1 MTPIGCARA
10 LVNFLQQHFDKI
22 GYRPIDEKIASN
34 RLIVRAGFLP
44 KVATNEE
51 KKKQDPHIVI
61 RPVEISDTDDGSTMK
76 IQLLMMTYSADMD
89 KGYLDIYHIAEIV
102 RQAVEQQSIIAE
114 MYVLQLP
121 VKTMI
126 PEDQPWPEW
135 WAYMELTYTLGRP
148 GTSINQY
155 LTQGIEV

>member
-10 LVNFLQQHFDKI
+10 LANFLQQHFDKI

-34 RLIVRAGFLP
+34 RLIVRDGFLP
-44 KVATNEE
+44 KVVTNEE

-61 RPVEISDTDDGSTMK
+61 RPVEITDTNEGSTMK
-76 IQLLMMTYSADMD
+76 LQLLMMAYSADLK
-89 KGYLDIYHIAEIV
+89 KGHLDIYHIAEIV
-102 RQAVEQQSIIAE
+102 RQAVEQQTIIGE
-114 MYVLQLP
+114 MYMLQLP
-121 VKTMI
+121 VKTLI

-148 GTSINQY
+148 GESINQY